1 MQLLDA
7 QATAE
12 ALPWGPLADA
22 VERVLQAQA
31 RGLVQVPERSV
42 LPIAP
47 QTSWF
52 LMPAWVDASVADLA
66 MAKLITYNPGNGA
79 HGLPAILGDVLVL
92 RASSGERLALMDGPA
107 VTGRRTAAVTAV
119 AARRLAPQPD
129 GPMLLIGAGVQARA
143 HLEAFHALFGT
154 REVWLRSRSAGPA
167 QALLQHARRL
177 GLRAEPADDLDA
189 ALARCTVVVTATSA
203 QQVCL
208 DRLPMAAAFVA
219 AVGAFSPTMAELAP
233 EVVRAY
239 AERHAVMLDTAS
251 ARHEAGD
258 LLQAGVAVQA
268 LPALG
273 DVMARD
279 NPQRRDGVLFKSCGS
294 ALWDLAAAL
303 CLQQGVTREQA
314 ACP

>member
-1 MQLLDA
+1 MKLLDA

-22 VERVLQAQA
+22 IERILQAQA

-42 LPIAP
+42 LPIGP
-47 QTSWF
+47 QTTWF

-66 MAKLITYNPGNGA
+66 MAKLITYNPENGA
-79 HGLPAILGDVLVL
+79 RGLAAILGDVLVL
-92 RASSGERLALMDGPA
+92 RASTGERLALMDGPT

-119 AARRLAPQPD
+119 AARHLAPRPD
-129 GPMLLIGAGVQARA
+129 GPMLIIGAGAQGRA
-143 HLEAFHALFGT
+143 HLEAFQALFGT
-154 REVWLRSRSAGPA
+154 CEVWLRSRSAGPA
-167 QALLQHARRL
+167 QALLQHARQL
-177 GLRAEPADDLDA
+177 GLRAEPVDDLDA
-189 ALARCTVVVTATSA
+189 ALARCPVVVTATSA

-208 DRLPMAAAFVA
+208 DRLPRADAFVA

-233 EVVRAY
+233 DVVRAC
-239 AERHAVMLDTAS
+239 ADRGAVVLDTAS

-258 LLQAGVAVQA
+258 LLQAGVAMQVLPSLGEAIAREAPQA
-268 LPALG
+268 RG
-273 DVMARD
+273 
-279 NPQRRDGVLFKSCGS
+279 GVLFKSCGS

-303 CLQQGVTREQA
+303 CLQQGVTDGHT